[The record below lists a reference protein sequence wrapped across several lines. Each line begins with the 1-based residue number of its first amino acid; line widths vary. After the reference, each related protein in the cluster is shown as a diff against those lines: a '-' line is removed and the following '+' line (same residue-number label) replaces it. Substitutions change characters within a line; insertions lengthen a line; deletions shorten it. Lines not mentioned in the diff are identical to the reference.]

1 MLRARHVCCA
11 LLLASC
17 ASSSSAPD
25 KGRDDRAGSGKASG
39 DPWKSSDDA
48 DKSVGSLDLKAGI
61 GKIAEAITKPGPY
74 EAPDKSKDFDE
85 GKPHW
90 GVLKLDGNIVERQAL
105 SLFGGRATEL
115 RALLERLRELATDDK
130 LTGLLVRVES
140 IEVSL
145 PDAIELRAAI
155 HDVRKAGKT
164 VACHAENAG

>member
-1 MLRARHVCCA
+1 MLRAHHVCCA

-17 ASSSSAPD
+17 ASQSSSPD
-25 KGRDDRAGSGKASG
+25 KARDDRAGSGKASG
-39 DPWKSSDDA
+39 DPWSASGKPSDGS
-48 DKSVGSLDLKAGI
+48 DKDKDKDLGGLDLKAGI

-115 RALLERLRELATDDK
+115 
-130 LTGLLVRVES
+130 
-140 IEVSL
+140 
-145 PDAIELRAAI
+145 
-155 HDVRKAGKT
+155 
-164 VACHAENAG
+164 